1 MVVTFINT
9 FFRQCTLGWHF
20 DLSPF
25 HAFYV
30 AIFPLRVSFIFL
42 LIFLLQW
49 QDLRA
54 VFPVFKNTSKLR
66 NSLLFVWMHARA
78 SFLVNKYVNIFLRNN
93 FTSSTGTFWL
103 ELSLFWGFYNRT
115 QTTSSLCFPLSLGPY
130 CISSPVSASTSNLSL
145 YIQPQPLHPASFS
158 TSSLSLSLYS
168 SLSFYIWTLH
178 PAL

>member
-1 MVVTFINT
+1 MNSKYCTRTVQYSTVHCKYQTQKNNLYAAMVVTFINT
-9 FFRQCTLGWHF
+9 FFRPCTLGWHF

-30 AIFPLRVSFIFL
+30 AIFPLRVSFIFV

-78 SFLVNKYVNIFLRNN
+78 SFLVI
-93 FTSSTGTFWL
+93 
-103 ELSLFWGFYNRT
+103 
-115 QTTSSLCFPLSLGPY
+115 PP
-130 CISSPVSASTSNLSL
+130 
-145 YIQPQPLHPASFS
+145 PQPPSPS
-158 TSSLSLSLYS
+158 PPKKILSPPL
-168 SLSFYIWTLH
+168 
-178 PAL
+178 